1 MSQQPGAASTFTL
14 GDDDLSFSTDLYELT
29 MAAAYHRLPTMPR
42 ATFELFV
49 RRLPANRNFLVFA
62 GLEQALASLVRMRFT
77 DDQIE
82 HLKSLPGF
90 RELEGDFFD
99 VLRGF
104 RFSGNVWAMAEGTV
118 FFPGEPVL
126 RVTGSLLEAQLVETL
141 LLSIIN
147 FQTTIASKAA
157 RVRLAAGKGLR
168 LVEFGGRRAHGP
180 QAAAWAAR
188 AAYVGGFD
196 ATSNLLAGQKL
207 GIETIGTMA
216 HSYIMVFD
224 REIEAYQHY
233 HSIFPEHS
241 TFLVDTYDTLEGVRR
256 ALALDKPFLGIR
268 LDSGDIEQLSK
279 DAKKLLDEAGRSGVE
294 IFVSG
299 DLNEESIAALV
310 AAGAPIDTMGVGTHL
325 TTSPDAPFLDGI
337 YKLVE
342 VEDQE
347 RSVPKFKTSTGKVTY
362 PGKKQVLRNYTKGRM
377 RADRVAPLTEV
388 EIFGSDAPLLQPVLR
403 NGKILI
409 DDSLEE
415 VKRHCCQQLD
425 ELPTA
430 LRSLKIAE
438 PPYPV
443 TIDPTLERL
452 LTEGQARVTGD
463 KS

>member
-1 MSQQPGAASTFTL
+1 MSQQPVAASTFTL
-14 GDDDLSFSTDLYELT
+14 GDDDLSFATDLYELT

-77 DDQIE
+77 DSQID
-82 HLKSLPGF
+82 HLRSLPAF
-90 RELEGDFFD
+90 REIDGGFFD
-99 VLRGF
+99 VLRNF
-104 RFSGNVWAMAEGTV
+104 RFSANVWAMAEGTV
-118 FFPGEPVL
+118 FFPREPVL
-126 RVTGSLLEAQLVETL
+126 RVTGTLLEAQLVETL

-157 RVRLAAGKGLR
+157 RVRLAAGHGPR

-188 AAYVGGFD
+188 AAYIGGFD
-196 ATSNLLAGQKL
+196 ATSNVLAGQKL
-207 GIETIGTMA
+207 GIATVGTMA

-224 REIEAYQHY
+224 REIEAYEHF
-233 HSIFPEHS
+233 HSTFPEDS
-241 TFLVDTYDTLEGVRR
+241 TFLVDTYDSLEGVRQ

-268 LDSGDIEQLSK
+268 LDSGDIEQL
-279 DAKKLLDEAGRSGVE
+279 AKEARKMLDEAGRNEVE

-299 DLNEESIAALV
+299 DLDEESIAELV
-310 AAGAPIDTMGVGTHL
+310 AAGAPVDTLGVGTRL

-342 VEDQE
+342 IEE
-347 RSVPKFKTSTGKVTY
+347 RDRVIPKLKTSPGKVTY
-362 PGKKQVLRNYTKGRM
+362 PGKKQVLRSYAKGRM
-377 RADRVAPLTEV
+377 RADRIAPLSEV
-388 EIFGSDAPLLQPVLR
+388 EIFGSDTPLLQPVLR
-403 NGKILI
+403 HGRILI

-415 VKRHCCQQLD
+415 VRKHCRQQLD
-425 ELPTA
+425 ELPIE
-430 LRSLKIAE
+430 LRSLEVAK

-443 TIDPTLERL
+443 TIDPSLERL
-452 LTEGQARVTGD
+452 LTEGQARLA
-463 KS
+463 KN

>member
-1 MSQQPGAASTFTL
+1 MSQQPVTASTFTL
-14 GDDDLSFSTDLYELT
+14 GDDDLSFATDLYELT
-29 MAAAYHRLPTMPR
+29 MAAAFHRLPTMPR

-77 DDQIE
+77 DDQIG
-82 HLKSLPGF
+82 HLRSLPAF
-90 RELEGDFFD
+90 REIDGGFFD
-99 VLRGF
+99 ALRDF

-126 RVTGSLLEAQLVETL
+126 RVTGTLLEAQLVETL

-157 RVRLAAGKGLR
+157 RMRLAAGKALR

-188 AAYVGGFD
+188 AAYIGGFD
-196 ATSNLLAGQKL
+196 ATSNVLAGQKL
-207 GIETIGTMA
+207 GIETVGTMA

-224 REIEAYQHY
+224 REIEAYEHF
-233 HSIFPEHS
+233 HSIFPKHS

-279 DAKKLLDEAGRSGVE
+279 EAKKLLDEAGRSEVE

-299 DLNEESIAALV
+299 DLDEESIAALV
-310 AAGAPIDTMGVGTHL
+310 AAGAPVDTVGVGTRL
-325 TTSPDAPFLDGI
+325 TTSPDSPFLDGI

-342 VEDQE
+342 VEEKD
-347 RSVPKFKTSTGKVTY
+347 RVVPKFKTSTGKETY

-377 RADRVAPLTEV
+377 RADRIAPLSEV
-388 EIFGSDAPLLQPVLR
+388 EIFGSDAHLLQPVLR
-403 NGKILI
+403 NGRILI

-415 VKRHCCQQLD
+415 VRRHCRQQLD
-425 ELPTA
+425 ELPNA
-430 LRSLKIAE
+430 LRSLKVAE
-438 PPYPV
+438 PSYPV
-443 TIDPTLERL
+443 TIDPSLAKL
-452 LTEGQARVTGD
+452 LTEGQARVAGEKD
-463 KS
+463 

>member
-1 MSQQPGAASTFTL
+1 MSQQPVTASTFTL
-14 GDDDLSFSTDLYELT
+14 GDDDLSFATDLYELT
-29 MAAAYHRLPTMPR
+29 MAAAFHRLPTMPR

-77 DDQIE
+77 DDQIG
-82 HLKSLPGF
+82 HLRSLPAF
-90 RELEGDFFD
+90 REIDGGFFD
-99 VLRGF
+99 ALRDF

-126 RVTGSLLEAQLVETL
+126 RVTGTLLEAQLVETL

-157 RVRLAAGKGLR
+157 RMRLAAGKALR

-188 AAYVGGFD
+188 AAYIGGFD
-196 ATSNLLAGQKL
+196 ATSNVLAGQKL
-207 GIETIGTMA
+207 GIETVGTMA

-224 REIEAYQHY
+224 REIEAYEHF
-233 HSIFPEHS
+233 HSIFPKHS
-241 TFLVDTYDTLEGVRR
+241 TFLVDTYDTLEGVRL

-279 DAKKLLDEAGRSGVE
+279 EAKKLLDEAGRSEVE

-299 DLNEESIAALV
+299 DLDEESIAALV
-310 AAGAPIDTMGVGTHL
+310 AAGAPVDTVGVGTRL
-325 TTSPDAPFLDGI
+325 TTSPDSPFLDGI

-342 VEDQE
+342 VEEKD
-347 RSVPKFKTSTGKVTY
+347 RVVPKFKTSTGKETY

-377 RADRVAPLTEV
+377 RADRIAPLSEV

-403 NGKILI
+403 NGRILI

-415 VKRHCCQQLD
+415 VRRHCRQQLD
-425 ELPTA
+425 ELPNA
-430 LRSLKIAE
+430 LRSLKVAE
-438 PPYPV
+438 PSYPV
-443 TIDPTLERL
+443 TIDPSLAKL
-452 LTEGQARVTGD
+452 LTEGQARVAGEKD
-463 KS
+463 

>member
-1 MSQQPGAASTFTL
+1 MSDQPVAASTFTL
-14 GDDDLSFSTDLYELT
+14 GDDDLSFATDLYELT

-77 DDQIE
+77 DEQLE
-82 HLKSLPGF
+82 HLRSLPAF
-90 RELEGDFFD
+90 RDLDGSFFD
-99 VLRGF
+99 TLRDF
-104 RFSGNVWAMAEGTV
+104 KFSGNVWAMAEGTV

-126 RVTGSLLEAQLVETL
+126 RVTGTLLEAQLVETL
-141 LLSIIN
+141 LLSIVN

-157 RVRLAAGKGLR
+157 RVRLAAGKGLK

-188 AAYVGGFD
+188 AAYIGGFD
-196 ATSNLLAGQKL
+196 ATSNVLAGQKL
-207 GIETIGTMA
+207 GIETVGTMA

-224 REIEAYQHY
+224 REIEAYQHF
-233 HSIFPEHS
+233 HSIFPEQS
-241 TFLVDTYDTLEGVRR
+241 TFLVDTYDSLEGVRR

-268 LDSGDIEQLSK
+268 LDSGDIEHLSK
-279 DAKKLLDEAGRSGVE
+279 EAKKLLDEAGRSEVD

-299 DLNEESIAALV
+299 DLDEESIAELV
-310 AAGAPIDTMGVGTHL
+310 AAGAPVNTVGVGTHL
-325 TTSPDAPFLDGI
+325 STSPDAPFLDGI

-342 VEDQE
+342 IEEKDRV
-347 RSVPKFKTSTGKVTY
+347 VPKFKTSPGKETY
-362 PGKKQVLRNYTKGRM
+362 PGKKQVLRNYTKGQM
-377 RADRVAPLTEV
+377 RADRIAPLTEV

-403 NGKILI
+403 NGRILI

-415 VKRHCCQQLD
+415 VRSQCSRQLD
-425 ELPTA
+425 ELPNA
-430 LRSLKIAE
+430 LRSLKVAE

-443 TIDPTLERL
+443 TIDPSLERL
-452 LTEGQARVTGD
+452 LTEGQTRVAGD
-463 KS
+463 E